1 MVNFL
6 DCINTTTRQVWTDEK
21 TNRQVKLNKIEVTF
35 GRRSGGEVAR
45 RSTVADVGVG
55 HDAGAVGAALRQIGQ
70 RQRRDVAVRGAGHVG
85 GDLDDE
91 RLRLSKIKQEP

>member
-1 MVNFL
+1 M
-6 DCINTTTRQVWTDEK
+6 
-21 TNRQVKLNKIEVTF
+21 
-35 GRRSGGEVAR
+35 
-45 RSTVADVGVG
+45 ADVGVG